1 MARYADAEKF
11 EKRLMELFMEPR
23 YMHDEDNYYTAM
35 SIAIDEIRHA
45 PTADVAPTSE
55 VAREIIEEIE
65 KAIHDCKSLS
75 NVLYHVSRKIEE
87 LKKKY
92 TEVSK

>member
-1 MARYADAEKF
+1 MARYIDAEQF

-45 PTADVAPTSE
+45 PTADVTQITKCENCAYYHP
-55 VAREIIEEIE
+55 E
-65 KAIHDCKSLS
+65 KGGWCERHDFEFDVGDFCC
-75 NVLYHVSRKIEE
+75 HGTPRGGR
-87 LKKKY
+87 
-92 TEVSK
+92 